1 MAKTAKKNKVLE
13 LKAQLKEKK
22 LCSLYVFYGD
32 EENLK
37 EYYIK
42 KIKALIPEGGLTE

>member
-32 EENLK
+32 EE
-37 EYYIK
+37 
-42 KIKALIPEGGLTE
+42 LIIRSMTTSGSQCR